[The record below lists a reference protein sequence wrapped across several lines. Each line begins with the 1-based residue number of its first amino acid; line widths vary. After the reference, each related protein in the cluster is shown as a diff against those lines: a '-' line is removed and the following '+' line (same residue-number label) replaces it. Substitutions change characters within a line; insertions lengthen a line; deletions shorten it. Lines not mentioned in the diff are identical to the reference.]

1 MLKIILLT
9 LFSFAPADSLRTE
22 TVNGKLFIVHQ
33 VSSGETLYAIA
44 KRYKTSVDA
53 IKRANENIEAGIKE
67 SQLLRIPYE
76 KKEKKPVSVDAKEK
90 KPDQKTHTV
99 ASKETLSSIA
109 KQYKLSVKQLKELN
123 SLETDQVKI
132 GQQLIVSGAKP
143 TVVEKKEVAEKK
155 EAKKEVKEEKVEKKE
170 APKVE
175 KPVVVEKKL
184 PKEVAKPLEKKE
196 EVITISENVADSDEK
211 KETGTAEIM
220 DGTEGTRKYLAFHRT
235 IKVGSIVKV
244 KNVATSKEV
253 FVRISGNMPT
263 GVDEKVVIKI
273 SKAAFERLGGTDN
286 SLEAEV
292 SYYK

>member
-143 TVVEKKEVAEKK
+143 TIAEKK
-155 EAKKEVKEEKVEKKE
+155 ETKKEVKEEKVEKKE

-253 FVRISGNMPT
+253 FVRISGNMPA
-263 GVDEKVVIKI
+263 GVDDKVVIKI